1 MKSTRRRLLSGASA
15 VGAAALAGCAR
26 LGSLLDPGDEIDY
39 DGAPATHADA
49 QFRGGLR
56 RQGVSPSAT
65 VPTDPVVD
73 WTVDELNTG
82 EHTAAKASPVEVAD
96 GDVVVPGDTGEV
108 HRISPSGE
116 VRWSAATEATG
127 RGIHGTPAVANDTVY
142 VGAYDGAMYA
152 FDLET
157 GDRYWRTGLGGA
169 IGSSP
174 AYYDGLV
181 YVAVEYPTPSGA
193 LFAVDAVD
201 GSVVFDD
208 RRPTNHPHSTL
219 AIDRAAGRLVFGDND
234 GVLHAWRFPDL
245 TYEWSF
251 RTGDAIKGPVA
262 TDGERVYVG
271 SWDEHV
277 YAVDLS
283 DGTERWAFEADGK
296 VMSGPSVETATDTV
310 YVGSH
315 DGNLYALDRET
326 GTERWAAGS
335 GGAVTGCPTVT
346 AEHVLFG
353 SYDRRLHAV
362 RKDDGDDAWVID
374 CDGVVTATPLVTDG
388 AVYVAERATDEYL
401 ESGDGETGSLYCV
414 RAAE

>member
-1 MKSTRRRLLSGASA
+1 MESTRRRFLSRASVGGAI
-15 VGAAALAGCAR
+15 ALAGCAR
-26 LGSLLDPGDEIDY
+26 LGSVLDPGGEIDH
-39 DGAPATHADA
+39 DGPPATHADA

-65 VPTDPVVD
+65 VPTDAHVD

-82 EHTAAKASPVEVAD
+82 EHTAAKASPVETPD
-96 GDVVVPGDTGEV
+96 GDLIVPGDTGDL
-108 HRISPSGE
+108 HRISPAGD
-116 VRWSAATEATG
+116 VRWTAATEATG
-127 RGIHGTPAVANDTVY
+127 RGIHGTPAIANGAAY

-157 GDRYWRTGLGGA
+157 GERYWRTDLGGA

-174 AYYDGLV
+174 AYYDGLL

-193 LFAVDAVD
+193 LFVVDAVD
-201 GSVVFDD
+201 GSVAFDD

-219 AIDRAAGRLVFGDND
+219 AIDRPAGRLVFGDND

-277 YAVDLS
+277 YAVGLAE
-283 DGTERWAFEADGK
+283 GTERWAFETEDL

-315 DGNLYALDRET
+315 DGNLYALDRES
-326 GTERWAAGS
+326 GTERWAARS
-335 GGAVTGCPTVT
+335 GGAVIGCPQVT

-362 RKDDGDDAWVID
+362 RKADGDDVWTVD
-374 CDGVVTATPLVTDG
+374 CDGVVTATPLVTDD
-388 AVYVAERATDEYL
+388 AVYVAERATDDYL
-401 ESGDGETGSLYCV
+401 EGGDGETGSLYCV
-414 RAAE
+414 RARA

>member
-1 MKSTRRRLLSGASA
+1 MERTRRGLLASGAA
-15 VGAAALAGCAR
+15 VAAAGLSGCAR
-26 LGSLLDPGDEIDY
+26 LGSVLSAEGRIDHE
-39 DGAPATHADA
+39 GPPATTADA

-56 RQGVSPSAT
+56 RQGVRPAAT
-65 VPTDPVVD
+65 VPTEVHVD
-73 WTVDELNTG
+73 WTVDAINTG
-82 EHTAAKASPVEVAD
+82 EHTAAKASPVEVPG
-96 GDVVVPGDTGEV
+96 GDVVVPGDTGDLR
-108 HRISPSGE
+108 RISPAGE
-116 VRWSAATEATG
+116 VRWTASTDSTG
-127 RGIHGTPAVANDTVY
+127 RGIHGTPAVANGAVY

-152 FDLET
+152 FDLDT
-157 GDRYWRTGLGGA
+157 GERYWKTTLGGA

-181 YVAVEYPTPSGA
+181 YIAVEYPTPSGA
-193 LFAVDAVD
+193 LFVVDAVD

-245 TYEWSF
+245 NYEWSF

-262 TDGERVYVG
+262 TDGDRVYVG

-277 YAVDLS
+277 YAVDLA
-283 DGTERWAFEADGK
+283 DGTERWAFETDDL
-296 VMSGPSVETATDTV
+296 VMSGPSVEPATDTV

-315 DGNLYALDRET
+315 DGNLYALDRAS
-326 GTERWAAGS
+326 GTERWAADS
-335 GGAVTGCPTVT
+335 GGAIIGCPLVT
-346 AEHVLFG
+346 DDHVLFG

-362 RKDDGDDAWVID
+362 RKADGAGVWTVD
-374 CDGVVTATPLVTDG
+374 CDGVVTATPLVTDDT
-388 AVYVAERATDEYL
+388 VYVAERASDDYL
-401 ESGDGETGSLYCV
+401 DDGDGPTGSLYCV